1 MATPMARRSVNQ
13 SSQSNKMG
21 KSKLLSLKTRCFA
34 AWTVEFS
41 LLIISGLLPF
51 SIGVY
56 ANSKSDME
64 RTSLHPI
71 LVVAEIAIA
80 YPLALPVS
88 HGNRNVAWIT
98 NFAWSFALLA
108 PLGVSGWQL
117 YLLATTGRTTPKS
130 WFRVRVLNKNG
141 MSPGFVAVAQRELV
155 GIWIVPVLTTYTVW
169 RNSFTFPNLGAF
181 MVIAFLLWLADSVGF
196 GQRKPRQAWHDRLA
210 GTYTVDDTIPFTL
223 EQIYN
228 QDQWSNDEEAAI
240 ASLVITPEPEG
251 ENSYKST
258 IWNYIR
264 KHSNISLVGLAISSI
279 ILILGTLISTQIYI
293 QTQKNSRAIQQ
304 INSQQ
309 FIFLLQKLNPKSQV
323 EEKEK
328 INAILALG
336 TLENAQANQFL
347 VDLLVK
353 ESNNPNIT
361 NIIEQA
367 LVNLGVKVIPNLKR
381 ANHFLAG
388 RLGSEMSITDSARKL
403 QEKSL
408 KVNIQAIKKILA
420 VHSGNTYNLDL
431 SRVQLSIVNSVKP
444 KLNLVLDKVDIWGV
458 NFKYANLNQVS
469 FKSSRFRGPGK
480 DSRWDTYDDWIT
492 DFSGAQMQKADLSY
506 ANLSRVLLVKT
517 NLSRAILNQAKLSG
531 ARMVGANLSS
541 SQLVGA
547 DLRGAVL
554 ENARLTGADLGDA
567 KLDKADLFG
576 ARLVRATAIGAHLA
590 YSNLANTDWQA
601 ADLSGANL
609 HRANLQNA
617 NLSATSLKGTILSHA
632 NLENVRF
639 RNANLSLA
647 DLRGA
652 DLTGADFQG
661 VILSSRRPYL
671 TDKFVD
677 VPSVG
682 LESAIVRGV
691 DFSQVKNLDPRQ
703 IAYICTQ
710 GAFHPNCP

>member
-1 MATPMARRSVNQ
+1 MAAPMSRRSVNR

-41 LLIISGLLPF
+41 LFIISGLLPF

-71 LVVAEIAIA
+71 LIVTEIAIA

-88 HGNRNVAWIT
+88 YGTRNVAWIT
-98 NFAWSFALLA
+98 NFAWSLALLA
-108 PLGVSGWQL
+108 PLGLSGWQL
-117 YLLATTGRTTPKS
+117 YLLATTGRTTPKG
-130 WFRVRVLNKNG
+130 WFRVRVLNKRG

-155 GIWIVPVLTTYTVW
+155 GMWIVPILTTYTLW
-169 RNSFTFPNLGAF
+169 RNSFAFPNLGAF
-181 MVIAFLLWLADSVGF
+181 MVIVFLLWLADSVGF
-196 GQRKPRQAWHDRLA
+196 GQRKPRQAWHDRFA
-210 GTYTVDDTIPFTL
+210 GTYIIDDTIPFTL
-223 EQIYN
+223 EQIYD

-240 ASLVITPEPEG
+240 ASLVITPESEG
-251 ENSYKST
+251 ENSYKNT
-258 IWNYIR
+258 ICHYVKKHWNV
-264 KHSNISLVGLAISSI
+264 SLIGLAISCVF
-279 ILILGTLISTQIYI
+279 LILGALISTQIYV
-293 QTQKNSRAIQQ
+293 QTQRNSRAVQQ
-304 INSQQ
+304 FNSQQ
-309 FIFLLQKLNPKSQV
+309 FIFLLQKLNLESQV
-323 EEKEK
+323 GKKEK
-328 INAILALG
+328 ISAILALG

-347 VDLLVK
+347 VDLLVQ
-353 ESNNPNIT
+353 ESNNPNLT
-361 NIIEQA
+361 NVIEQA

-381 ANHFLAG
+381 ANKFLAS
-388 RLGSEMSITDSARKL
+388 RLGTKMSISGLTGRL

-408 KVNIQAIKKILA
+408 KANIQVIKKILA

-431 SRVQLSIVNSVKP
+431 SRVQLSIVNSIKP
-444 KLNLVLDKVDIWGV
+444 KSNLVLDKVDIWGV
-458 NFKYANLNQVS
+458 NFKYADLNQVS
-469 FKSSRFRGPGK
+469 FKGSRFRGPGQ
-480 DSRWDTYDDWIT
+480 DGCWDTYDDWIT
-492 DFSGAQMQKADLSY
+492 DLSGAQMQKTNLSG

-517 NLSRAILNQAKLSG
+517 NLSRAILNQAKLSS

-554 ENARLTGADLGDA
+554 ENASLTGADLGDA

-576 ARLVRATAIGAHLA
+576 ARLVRATAIGAHLT
-590 YSNLANTDWQA
+590 YSNLTNTDWQA

-632 NLENVRF
+632 NLKNARF

-661 VILSSRRPYL
+661 VILSSRRPYA

-677 VPSVG
+677 IPTAGS
-682 LESAIVRGV
+682 ESAIVRGV